1 MIKFFSLSFPPSPLF
16 TSLFL
21 VHITPHTPGIPILCL
36 FRLIERETHARSIY
50 ASVPPIGFLTDHME
64 VVWDLDTEAAATA
77 AEHSMAFTRVAT
89 VAPCRSSSRGW
100 PT

>member
-1 MIKFFSLSFPPSPLF
+1 
-16 TSLFL
+16 
-21 VHITPHTPGIPILCL
+21 
-36 FRLIERETHARSIY
+36 
-50 ASVPPIGFLTDHME
+50 ME